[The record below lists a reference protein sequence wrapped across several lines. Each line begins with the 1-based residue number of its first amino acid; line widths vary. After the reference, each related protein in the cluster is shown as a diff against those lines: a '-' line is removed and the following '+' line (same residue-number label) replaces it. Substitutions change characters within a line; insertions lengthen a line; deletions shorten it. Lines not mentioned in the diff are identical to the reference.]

1 MELKNRLILKV
12 SLLAVVLLLMLSY
25 PSQLTYKKADSVG
38 NISTI
43 GGIEIGSKMKASEIE
58 AILTESIIE
67 WKQQPIRVEGEY
79 VQLEMPSKAYQFDV
93 KETVK
98 HYTLQ
103 TKKKWYLPWQKQK
116 IVHIPL
122 EVRILPEATE
132 QFSAF
137 SFIRMEET
145 LAAMTEHAQY
155 LQTEPVVAE
164 EMEVDQSWMER
175 VSFEIQDVPSN
186 EHALHKL
193 VEWFDGTVL
202 NAGEPFSYLTEVE
215 KARLTINR
223 EDHRFF
229 ASVLYSTVLGAD
241 VNILERHSQ
250 NEIPPYLKPGIEVDI
265 SRKNNKN
272 FVFKN
277 GTALPMTFNARLEQG
292 RLVIEVYQF
301 EKTKDIAYQILEEQ
315 VPVKKIY
322 RYSDK
327 LKAGQERIV
336 QKGQPGVRAT
346 VYRTVFDQETGSTF
360 DEMMSKDYYPPIYE
374 VIEISPEEVK
384 KPSTPNADSSDGKG
398 DQDGNDKDSDK
409 DSSEKEKNDDDK
421 SNQDDEFDVEKPNGD
436 VEYDKGGNIISSK
449 K

>member
-25 PSQLTYKKADSVG
+25 PSQLTYKKADSIG

-202 NAGEPFSYLTEVE
+202 NAGELFSYLTEVE

-346 VYRTVFDQETGSTF
+346 VYRTVLDQEAGSTF
-360 DEMMSKDYYPPIYE
+360 DEMMSKDYYPPI
-374 VIEISPEEVK
+374 
-384 KPSTPNADSSDGKG
+384 
-398 DQDGNDKDSDK
+398 
-409 DSSEKEKNDDDK
+409 
-421 SNQDDEFDVEKPNGD
+421 
-436 VEYDKGGNIISSK
+436 
-449 K
+449 